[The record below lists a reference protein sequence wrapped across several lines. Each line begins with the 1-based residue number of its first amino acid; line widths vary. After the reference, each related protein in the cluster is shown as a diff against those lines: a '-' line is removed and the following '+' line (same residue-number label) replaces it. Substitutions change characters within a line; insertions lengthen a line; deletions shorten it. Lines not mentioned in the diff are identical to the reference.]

1 MDKKINVIS
10 NIEHE
15 LEVTLGYD
23 EIKSDIDEAYKE
35 ERKKIHLDGFRKG
48 KVPMPILK
56 QMYGDAIEY
65 QASEKIANKYFWD
78 LVEADNLKPIS
89 TPSLSDIQFE
99 KGKHLSFKVRYEV
112 KPKLE
117 LKDYKGLEIEK
128 IVFDVKDEDVDK
140 ETDQILKGHATY
152 EHAEEITDKNFRI
165 VADLQRY
172 DKDGNAMEGSVSN
185 GMVID
190 LSDEKVNPQIA
201 ENAQNKKVNET
212 FEFTFT
218 DEVIAKKTGEPEDFI
233 YKGTVKK
240 IEKIVMPEL
249 TEEFIKKI
257 SQNKATTFEEYKA
270 QLKENINNYY
280 SSQSDNVY
288 TNNLISEIVKNN
300 EFNVP
305 LGYVNF
311 LLSRIVEQEKENA
324 AKQGVKNFDEE
335 EAKTRL
341 LPKADFTARWQIV
354 MENIVEAEGIKV
366 EDADLEKLA
375 KEEAS
380 KIGISEDKLLKYYK
394 DSNRADSLLEE
405 KVFEFLKEN
414 NIAKE
419 ISAEEKAKQGQE
431 ATEAAAEEKKPAKR
445 GRKPKAEKETE
456 AATEEKKPAKR
467 GRKPKVEKEAEE
479 AATEEKK
486 SAKRGRK
493 PKAEKEA
500 EAAAEE
506 KKPAKRGRK
515 PKAEKEAEEKKED

>member
-1 MDKKINVIS
+1 LDKKINVIS

-48 KVPMPILK
+48 KVPMSILK
-56 QMYGDAIEY
+56 QMYGEAIEY

-89 TPSLSDIQFE
+89 TPSLNDIQFE

-117 LKDYKGLEIEK
+117 LKNYKGLEIEK
-128 IVFDVKDEDVDK
+128 IVFDVKDEDVK
-140 ETDQILKGHATY
+140 RETDQVIKEHATY

-172 DKDGNAMEGSVSN
+172 DEDGKAMKGSVSN

-233 YKGTVKK
+233 YKGTIKK
-240 IEKIVMPEL
+240 IEKIVLPEL

-257 SQNKATTFEEYKA
+257 SQNKATTIEEYKT

-280 SSQSDNVY
+280 NAQSDNVY

-335 EAKTRL
+335 EAKTKL

-375 KEEAS
+375 KQEAS

-394 DSNRADSLLEE
+394 DSNRSESLLEE

-419 ISAEEKAKQGQE
+419 ISAEEKAKQDQE
-431 ATEAAAEEKKPAKR
+431 AAEATDEKKPAKR
-445 GRKPKAEKETE
+445 GRKPKAEKE
-456 AATEEKKPAKR
+456 
-467 GRKPKVEKEAEE
+467 
-479 AATEEKK
+479 
-486 SAKRGRK
+486 
-493 PKAEKEA
+493 A
-500 EAAAEE
+500 EAADE
-506 KKPAKRGRK
+506 KKTAKRGRK

>member
-10 NIEHE
+10 DIEHE

-35 ERKKIHLDGFRKG
+35 ERKKINLDGFRKG
-48 KVPMPILK
+48 KVPIPILK
-56 QMYGDAIEY
+56 QMYGEAIEY

-78 LVEADNLKPIS
+78 VVEADNLKPIS
-89 TPSLSDIQFE
+89 TPSLSDIKFE
-99 KGKHLSFKVRYEV
+99 RGKHLSFKVRFEV

-128 IVFDVKDEDVDK
+128 IVFDIKDEDVDR
-140 ETDQILKGHATY
+140 ETEQILKGHATY
-152 EHAEEITDKNFRI
+152 EHAEEVSDKNFRI

-172 DKDGNAMEGSVSN
+172 DKDGNPMEGSVSN

-190 LSDEKVNPQIA
+190 LSDEKVNPQIS
-201 ENAQNKKVNET
+201 ENAQNKKVNEE

-218 DEVIAKKTGEPEDFI
+218 DEVVAKKTGEAEDFN
-233 YKGTVKK
+233 YRGTIKK
-240 IEKIVMPEL
+240 IEKIVFPEL
-249 TEEFIKKI
+249 NEEFIKKI
-257 SQNKATTFEEYKA
+257 SQNKATTIEEYKA
-270 QLKENINNYY
+270 QLKENINDYY
-280 SSQSDNVY
+280 NAQSDNVY

-311 LLSRIVEQEKENA
+311 LLSKIVEQEKENA
-324 AKQGVKNFDEE
+324 AKQGDKNFNEE
-335 EAKTRL
+335 EAKTKL

-419 ISAEEKAKQGQE
+419 ISAEDKAKQDQE
-431 ATEAAAEEKKPAKR
+431 AAEAAAGEKKKPAKRGRKPKTEKKAEEATEEKKPAKR
-445 GRKPKAEKETE
+445 GRKPKAEKE
-456 AATEEKKPAKR
+456 
-467 GRKPKVEKEAEE
+467 AE
-479 AATEEKK
+479 T
-486 SAKRGRK
+486 
-493 PKAEKEA
+493 
-500 EAAAEE
+500 AEE